1 METMETMQTEKIVT
15 SSTAELHDEPVRASQ
30 PAPGRRPRWRDY
42 TAFVLSSGAARGALQ
57 VGAAKAL
64 IERGITPDVIIGT
77 SIGSWNGAVL
87 ARNPNR
93 EGVETLEKVWAS
105 LTTSRVLLGWE
116 PHLPT
121 APQAFAGAFVVAAIR
136 RVTQGY
142 PSLYSDVGL
151 RQVFSEHLDNM
162 RFEDARIPFR
172 VIAANLT
179 TGGLTVF
186 GRGPVELALLASA
199 AIPGIFPPVRINGQI
214 LVDGG
219 ALESASIDTAIQLGA
234 RRIFVLD
241 AGYDVTSELEDGLR
255 SLLDRA
261 PRNGRQ
267 QNAHALAVMLE
278 RTAALMGRYQLERAI
293 ERTPPG
299 IQVHVLRP
307 PASMNEAALD
317 FDHAASWIQL
327 AYEHAARYLD
337 EHLSGQRTIADE
349 PALTTIG
356 EEATTRAG

>member
-1 METMETMQTEKIVT
+1 METEETLTPVA
-15 SSTAELHDEPVRASQ
+15 SDPRDDLHRATL
-30 PAPGRRPRWRDY
+30 PTTRHRPRWRDY

-57 VGAAKAL
+57 VGALKAL
-64 IERGITPDVIIGT
+64 IERGITPDVIVGT
-77 SIGSWNGAVL
+77 SIGAWNGAML
-87 ARNPNR
+87 ARNPNQQ
-93 EGVETLEKVWAS
+93 GIDSLEKAWSS

-121 APQAFAGAFVVAAIR
+121 ATQAFAGAFVVAAIR

-142 PSLYSDVGL
+142 PSLYGDAGL
-151 RQVFSEHLDNM
+151 RQVFSEHLDKM
-162 RFEDARIPFR
+162 RFEDTQVPLR

-199 AIPGIFPPVRINGQI
+199 AIPGIFPPVRIGGQI

-219 ALESASIDTAIQLGA
+219 ALESASIDTAIRMGA

-255 SLLDRA
+255 ALLNRS

-267 QNAHALAVMLE
+267 QNAHALAVILE
-278 RTAALMGRYQLERAI
+278 RTATMMGRYQLDRAI
-293 ERTPPG
+293 ERVPQG
-299 IQVHVLRP
+299 IEVHILRP
-307 PASMNEAALD
+307 PSNMNEAVLD
-317 FDHAASWIQL
+317 FDHASSWIEL
-327 AYEHAARYLD
+327 SYRHATRYLD
-337 EHLSGQRTIADE
+337 EHLPRYTLAASGPE
-349 PALTTIG
+349 PAAIS
-356 EEATTRAG
+356 EEATARAS